1 MFNLTPRPILQTIF
15 SSLLSQILKFFLLSV
30 TLSPF
35 QYKPLKH
42 VSKPFILPY
51 LLPQFCKFKG
61 PRTELAK
68 KKFLASG
75 GKGMVL
81 HCINN
86 LFFLLVKAS
95 KTFVSIVKQRNLPYK
110 IHICYNN
117 YWFKLKWSLFQ
128 HIRWAR
134 YLNPPS
140 QWEKSKDTW

>member
-1 MFNLTPRPILQTIF
+1 MFNLIPRPVLQTIF
-15 SSLLSQILKFFLLSV
+15 FIPSFSDSNFFCCWL
-30 TLSPF
+30 TQPF

-51 LLPQFCKFKG
+51 SLSQLCKFKKKKKVL
-61 PRTELAK
+61 ELNLAK

-75 GKGMVL
+75 GKEWPYI

-95 KTFVSIVKQRNLPYK
+95 ETFVSIVKQRNLPYK
-110 IHICYNN
+110 IHVYYNN

-128 HIRWAR
+128 QIR
-134 YLNPPS
+134 LG
-140 QWEKSKDTW
+140 